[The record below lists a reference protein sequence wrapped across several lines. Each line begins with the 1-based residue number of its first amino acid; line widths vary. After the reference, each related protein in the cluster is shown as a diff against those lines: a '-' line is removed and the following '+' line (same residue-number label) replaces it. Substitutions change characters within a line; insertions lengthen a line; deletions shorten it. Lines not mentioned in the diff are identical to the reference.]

1 MQASAPREMVQGF
14 TQPSTSQS
22 IEGRMPCD
30 QHSRTPFEAIH
41 LDSDVNKRMQAQH
54 PLNNPTSMGDAGGNE
69 AKQDQ
74 SLMTSNDSAALAYI
88 SAAVDSLCGVAKKH
102 GHILVSFESRGY
114 KVVLGKSNA
123 D

>member
-1 MQASAPREMVQGF
+1 
-14 TQPSTSQS
+14 
-22 IEGRMPCD
+22 
-30 QHSRTPFEAIH
+30 
-41 LDSDVNKRMQAQH
+41 
-54 PLNNPTSMGDAGGNE
+54 MGDAGGNE

-88 SAAVDSLCGVAKKH
+88 SAAVDYLCGVASKH
-102 GHILVSFESRGY
+102 GHMVVSFESRGY